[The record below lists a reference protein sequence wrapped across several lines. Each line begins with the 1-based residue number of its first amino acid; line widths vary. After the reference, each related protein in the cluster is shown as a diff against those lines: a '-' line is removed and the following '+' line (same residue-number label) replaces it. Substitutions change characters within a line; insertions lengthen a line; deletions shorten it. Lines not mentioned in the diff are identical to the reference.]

1 MKRLFALLMAMV
13 MVFGLVACGGKTEAP
28 AETKAPEA
36 AAPAE
41 TEAAVVT
48 EAAPAVEALTFK
60 VAYAETEDSIFGQV
74 INAAFADIT
83 EKTEGRLVFE
93 IYPGNQLGSITD
105 VLEQQ
110 VAGAPLICSMGFD
123 NLGDTVPD
131 FAPASFPYVFNDL
144 YEVQALAKSDWIAN
158 IEQQLV
164 AKDIQPLCYGAI
176 GYRHFIS
183 TFEINTAA
191 DCAGHIMRMGPSGAA
206 QGFITVMDGTPTT
219 STWADNYS
227 LLQTGVIESCEAPLS
242 LLLSS
247 SLGEVCDYL
256 ALSGHFVNP
265 FSLTMNPIFW
275 NQISAEDQ
283 AIVKDTLAAACVE
296 MADQAMEMEH
306 ERCGCRPDDPGLSP
320 QPGAAHALGP
330 VQGLRLRCNRI
341 HQPFFRKGCRGN
353 SHSAALRIFYDL
365 IEDLQ

>member
-13 MVFGLVACGGKTEAP
+13 MVFGLVACGSKP
-28 AETKAPEA
+28 AEETKAPEA
-36 AAPAE
+36 EVAETQAAAVE
-41 TEAAVVT
+41 TEAAA
-48 EAAPAVEALTFK
+48 EVEPLTFK

-74 INAAFADIT
+74 INAAFAEIT
-83 EKTEGRLVFE
+83 EKTNGRLVFE

-158 IEQQLV
+158 IEAQLV
-164 AKDIQPLCYGAI
+164 EKSIQPLCYGAI

-206 QGFITVMDGTPTT
+206 QGFITVMNGTPTT

-296 MADQAMEMEH
+296 MADQAMAMEA
-306 ERCGCRPDDPGLSP
+306 EFVEEFKAQGVTVTEPDKATF
-320 QPGAAHALGP
+320 GAVVPKLFELLELEP
-330 VQGLRLRCNRI
+330 SIYDDIR
-341 HQPFFRKGCRGN
+341 
-353 SHSAALRIFYDL
+353 AAIDANK
-365 IEDLQ
+365 

>member
-13 MVFGLVACGGKTEAP
+13 MVFGLVACGSKP
-28 AETKAPEA
+28 AEETKAPEA
-36 AAPAE
+36 EVAETQAAAVE
-41 TEAAVVT
+41 TEAAA
-48 EAAPAVEALTFK
+48 EVEPMTFK

-83 EKTEGRLVFE
+83 EKTNGRLVFE

-105 VLEQQ
+105 MLEQQ

-158 IEQQLV
+158 IEAQLV
-164 AKDIQPLCYGAI
+164 EKSIQPLCYGAI

-206 QGFITVMDGTPTT
+206 QGFITVMNGTPTT

-296 MADQAMEMEH
+296 MADQAMAMEA
-306 ERCGCRPDDPGLSP
+306 EFVEEFKAQGVTVTEPDKATF
-320 QPGAAHALGP
+320 GAVVPKLFELLELEP
-330 VQGLRLRCNRI
+330 SIYDDIR
-341 HQPFFRKGCRGN
+341 
-353 SHSAALRIFYDL
+353 AAIDANK
-365 IEDLQ
+365 

>member
-206 QGFITVMDGTPTT
+206 QGFITVMNGTPTT

-296 MADQAMEMEH
+296 MADQAMEMEA
-306 ERCGCRPDDPGLSP
+306 EFVEQFKAQGVTVTEPDKATFGAVVPKLFELLELDPSIYDDIR
-320 QPGAAHALGP
+320 AAIDA
-330 VQGLRLRCNRI
+330 N
-341 HQPFFRKGCRGN
+341 K
-353 SHSAALRIFYDL
+353 
-365 IEDLQ
+365 